1 MSVMSAGVLVHNP
14 CIFDWSRANHIFRNA
29 PGHVNPTTPASRQRF
44 VRLFETVGSNP
55 NNRRPDA
62 VQAGM
67 ITQQAANAGVEA
79 YTRLMQ
85 NGEQIWVFVR
95 NSIIINAG
103 MNPPGAIR

>member
-1 MSVMSAGVLVHNP
+1 MAKKREKIKGVKIERPKRAKLSAKESLKRLQE
-14 CIFDWSRANHIFRNA
+14 FAQRN
-29 PGHVNPTTPASRQRF
+29 QRF

-62 VQAGM
+62 VQAAM